1 MLKGFVRAGLVL
13 GGVAAIVGIASLSVS
28 RQHGVQ
34 VAPAAAGDESVNIE
48 GAFKVTGVGADGG
61 EYTGSATL
69 KKIGGQMF
77 KGTWNLGKKF
87 EGVCFRDGSVLSCG
101 WSAKHDLGVMAYLVK
116 DNGDLDGVWFEEGNT
131 TIGKEYL
138 VGGNGNLLGNYT
150 IKTGE
155 EPPKGGAKAK
165 TYSGT
170 VKVGFHNGVYTFD
183 WNFGGGKKLS
193 GLGLRDGDV
202 VSVGFNDTGN
212 YGVLQYDIKGGAGK
226 KTTLVGR
233 WVESGTSN
241 KGPGAETMVK

>member
-1 MLKGFVRAGLVL
+1 MRKFNKVRLSI
-13 GGVAAIVGIASLSVS
+13 GVAIAASATALVALSYSPQRGVGVS
-28 RQHGVQ
+28 E
-34 VAPAAAGDESVNIE
+34 ALAGDDVAIE
-48 GAFKVTGVGADGG
+48 GTFKVNGVSADGA
-61 EYTGSATL
+61 EYTGTSSI

-77 KGTWNLGKKF
+77 KANWNLGKKF
-87 EGVCFRDGSVLSCG
+87 EGVCFRDGSILSCG
-101 WSAKHDLGVMAYLVK
+101 WSTKKDLGVVAYLIK
-116 DNGDLDGVWFEEGNT
+116 DNGDLDGVWFEEQNT

-138 VGGNGNLLGNYT
+138 VGGGSNLLGNYT

-155 EPPKGGAKAK
+155 TPQKK

-202 VSVGFNDTGN
+202 LSVGFNDTGN

-226 KTTLVGR
+226 KTMLVGR
-233 WVESGTSN
+233 WVESGTS
-241 KGPGAETMVK
+241 KQGPGAETMVK